1 MILQNLRLYN
11 FRVYPDQTFK
21 FNERLN
27 IIHGDNGSGKT
38 SLLEA
43 IHVLALTKSFRV
55 NNDRL
60 LVRDSEPYFQVFGDF
75 LDDSRGSHSVNV
87 NYQKGEGKKI
97 FWDRQT
103 LPRKT
108 DIVGKIPL
116 IILSPATQRITE
128 GGPALRRD
136 FMNRIIAQINPE
148 YFLALLD
155 YNRRVFQRNRLL
167 SEFNAKGQLRYTEYL
182 EAMDE
187 LILRSAAVLH
197 TGRIDFI
204 ERFAPLFQ
212 ERFQEI
218 FHNHQTVDI
227 GIQYNGY
234 SDQGNDYRDTL
245 QKKLKQKIKSDIHFM
260 RTSCGPHLDH
270 LVIQMD
276 KREIR
281 QVASQGEHKVVLVAL
296 KMAESRILEESLE
309 ETVIFLL
316 DDLFAMLDL
325 RHCVNIVNEISQRN
339 QTFITTTDY
348 DSLKEYG
355 VQDENTALSVLQLPV
370 GEA

>member
-11 FRVYPDQTFK
+11 FRVYPDQSFVFDK
-21 FNERLN
+21 NLN
-27 IIHGDNGSGKT
+27 IIYGDNGSGKT

-60 LVRDSEPYFQVFGDF
+60 LVRDTEPYFQVFGDF
-75 LDDSRGSHSVNV
+75 IDDAQVPHTVNV
-87 NYQKGEGKKI
+87 NYQKNEGKKV

-103 LPRKT
+103 LDKKT

-128 GGPALRRD
+128 GGPAIRRD
-136 FMNRIIAQINPE
+136 FMNRIIAQVNPQ

-155 YNRRVFQRNRLL
+155 YKRRIFQRNRLL
-167 SEFNAKGQLRYTEYL
+167 SEYSSKGQFQYTEYL
-182 EAMDE
+182 EALDD
-187 LILRSAAVLH
+187 LILQSADVLH
-197 TGRIDFI
+197 AGRREFI
-204 ERFAPLFQ
+204 ERFSPLFQ
-212 ERFQEI
+212 ERFRDI
-218 FHNHQTVDI
+218 YHNRQQL
-227 GIQYNGY
+227 GIQIHYNGY
-234 SDQGNDYRDTL
+234 PNCNDSYRDTL
-245 QKKLKQKIKSDIHFM
+245 QKRLKRKIKSDIHFM

-276 KREIR
+276 DREIR

-296 KMAESRILEESLE
+296 KMAESRILERYLDEA
-309 ETVIFLL
+309 VIFLL

-325 RHCVNIVNEISQRN
+325 RHCMNIVNEISQHN

-348 DSLKEYG
+348 HSLQGYGIQGKDS
-355 VQDENTALSVLQLPV
+355 NINVLQLPV